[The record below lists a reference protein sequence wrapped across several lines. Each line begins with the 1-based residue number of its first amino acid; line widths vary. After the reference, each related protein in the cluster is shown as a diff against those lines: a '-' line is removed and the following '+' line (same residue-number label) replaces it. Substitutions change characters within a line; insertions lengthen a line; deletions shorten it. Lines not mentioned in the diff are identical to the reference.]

1 MSIFSTIRWGRIIV
15 AAVLSEVGVVAV
27 LLVATAV
34 YKIMISP
41 GLSDDEYRGL
51 GERVGYYVA
60 PIAGFV
66 TTLAM
71 AYWAVRGVQSSS
83 NASGVLVGVISVA
96 ITTPFLLTAK
106 PEHRLMYGVAFALRI
121 AAGYLGAVLAR
132 SI

>member
-1 MSIFSTIRWGRIIV
+1 MSVFSTIRWWRVIV
-15 AAVLSEVGVVAV
+15 AAVGSEAGVVAAL
-27 LLVATAV
+27 LLVIAV

-60 PIAGFV
+60 PAAGFV
-66 TTLAM
+66 TTLVM
-71 AYWAVRGVQSSS
+71 AWWAVRGVQSSGI
-83 NASGVLVGVISVA
+83 ATGVLVGVISVA
-96 ITTPFLLTAK
+96 ITMPFFLTAK

-121 AAGYLGAVLAR
+121 AAGYLGAVVAR

>member
-1 MSIFSTIRWGRIIV
+1 MSIFSTIRWWRIIV

-27 LLVATAV
+27 LLAAIAV

-60 PIAGFV
+60 PTAGFV

-71 AYWAVRGVQSSS
+71 AFWAVRGVQSSGI
-83 NASGVLVGVISVA
+83 ASGVLVGVISVA
-96 ITTPFLLTAK
+96 ITAPFFLTAK

-121 AAGYLGAVLAR
+121 AAGCLGAVLAR
-132 SI
+132 SV